1 MHTQKRVFIK
11 TGRRVKCLIMLVYRE
26 LLILELIQMNGAFS
40 LGEKAFDF
48 MINQFHSVL
57 NNLKIN
63 QPD

>member
-1 MHTQKRVFIK
+1 
-11 TGRRVKCLIMLVYRE
+11 MLVYRE

-40 LGEKAFDF
+40 LGEKAFDC

-63 QPD
+63 QPN